1 MSTECAK
8 CSGIIHKDDDS
19 IVCCNCHVCFH
30 FFFCVGYSEA
40 SFKILTN
47 NKKKSFKCHIC
58 IDSCFTSKTKTYM
71 VSDITSVAKLVE
83 LVRSI
88 NFMGNWFDDFS
99 KK

>member
-1 MSTECAK
+1 
-8 CSGIIHKDDDS
+8 
-19 IVCCNCHVCFH
+19 
-30 FFFCVGYSEA
+30 
-40 SFKILTN
+40 
-47 NKKKSFKCHIC
+47 
-58 IDSCFTSKTKTYM
+58 M